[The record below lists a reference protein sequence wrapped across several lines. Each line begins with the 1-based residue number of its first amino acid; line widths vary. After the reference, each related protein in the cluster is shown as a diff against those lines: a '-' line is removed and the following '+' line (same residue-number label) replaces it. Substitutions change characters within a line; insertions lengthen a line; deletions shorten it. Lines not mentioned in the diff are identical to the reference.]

1 MRININPKLRAG
13 IYIFT
18 ALGSPVVGYLLAKGI
33 IAELEMAL
41 WLAEVTAVT
50 TMAGLNVTNPESDK

>member
-1 MRININPKLRAG
+1 MRINFPPRVRAA

-18 ALGSPVVGYLLAKGI
+18 AVSSPVVGYLLAKGLI
-33 IAELEMAL
+33 GELEMTL

-50 TMAGLNVTNPESDK
+50 AMAGLNVSTNS

>member
-1 MRININPKLRAG
+1 MRVNFPPKVRAA

-18 ALGSPVVGYLLAKGI
+18 ALGSPVVGYLLAKEI
-33 IAELEMAL
+33 IGQLEMSL

-50 TMAGLNVTNPESDK
+50 IMAGLNVSSPEGK